1 MSFAKFWTPP
11 KSLAVFFTTA
21 LVLFLTLILLWMPVS
36 KWTSYPTGW
45 LTHLVLDQGARY
57 WVRTVHTEPGRIEV
71 ETRIAIKMAGS
82 NPNQGV
88 AELVA
93 EANPARYAYGLPLFL
108 ALLLASRGPR
118 LLKKG
123 LIGYL
128 ILLVPQTFSTV
139 LEILRQIV
147 VAGGRAGA
155 MAVDQWQL
163 EAVAMGYQVGSLLV
177 PTLAP
182 VVLWLWLERSF
193 FQAVILD
200 GWLRRA
206 QELQNK

>member
-36 KWTSYPTGW
+36 KWTSYPTAW
-45 LTHLVLDQGARY
+45 LTHLTLEQGSRY
-57 WVRTVHTEPGRIEV
+57 WVRTVHTEPGHIEV
-71 ETRIAIKMAGS
+71 ETRIAIKMAGN

-88 AELVA
+88 AELVV
-93 EANPARYAYGLPLFL
+93 ESDPSRYAYGLPLFL
-108 ALLLASRGPR
+108 ALLLASRGAK
-118 LLKKG
+118 LLKKV

-147 VAGGRAGA
+147 MAGGRAGA
-155 MAVDQWQL
+155 LASDQWQL

-182 VVLWLWLERSF
+182 VVLWLWLERSY
-193 FQAVILD
+193 FQTVIIG
-200 GWLRRA
+200 GWLRRN